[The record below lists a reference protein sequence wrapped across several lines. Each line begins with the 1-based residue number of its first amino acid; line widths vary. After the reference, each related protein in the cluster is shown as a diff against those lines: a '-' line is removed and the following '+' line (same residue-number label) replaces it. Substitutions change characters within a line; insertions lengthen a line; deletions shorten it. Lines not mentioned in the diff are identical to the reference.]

1 MKDEELRK
9 HFSDIK
15 ETLSRLEK
23 NGNKKLKESE
33 RPYKP
38 RLSLNRFVY
47 IVTIVL
53 IVAFS
58 LFVGYKTYTN
68 STAERNI
75 DTTTLHATSE
85 SKILDPKREKTT
97 GDRIVTIERE
107 TDLSITAPD
116 TTSKIAYRILVV
128 SYFIVMAL
136 VLFILVYLMKNDDGG
151 IRFDKLNELHS
162 LRNSFFA
169 SNDLHNFPNEKS
181 EEVDIIDFSDLMP
194 NEIKMDT
201 KLENPSNVNVNFIVP
216 CKKTIKNKSVM
227 LDLMKSY
234 MNAITEV

>member
-47 IVTIVL
+47 IVPIVL

-85 SKILDPKREKTT
+85 SKILEPQREKTA

-107 TDLSITAPD
+107 TDLSVTAPG
-116 TTSKIAYRILVV
+116 TRSEVTYRILVV
-128 SYFIVMAL
+128 SYFIVMAF
-136 VLFILVYLMKNDDGG
+136 VLFLLVYLMKNDDGG

-162 LRNSFFA
+162 LKNAFFSFRDMQ
-169 SNDLHNFPNEKS
+169 NLQNEIV
-181 EEVDIIDFSDLMP
+181 EEVDILDVSNIKSD
-194 NEIKMDT
+194 
-201 KLENPSNVNVNFIVP
+201 VNKVESKIEKTSTMNINYNIP
-216 CKKTIKNKSVM
+216 CKKTTKHKNVM
-227 LDLMKSY
+227 LDFIKSY
-234 MNAITEV
+234 MNAISEV